1 MKFQTQLIRAA
12 DESEL
17 APLPPI
23 KQDAVAE
30 EVYAAR
36 RYAKRITRT
45 VLMTQSIIIVL
56 LGLAVYGLAM
66 RPARRIYIKL
76 DDVGRATPV
85 KYSDLEHYTPD
96 AAVARTYLAD
106 WAKFR
111 YGRLRATVLK
121 TFPKN
126 YLFLESKYGAQVR
139 DRDSKQN
146 AIANILAGHEAEN
159 DVTILST
166 NLTSFGKQSVGASV
180 VAAGSADI
188 VLRKSFQK
196 DGTETKQTWVIA
208 VRFYLNP
215 EQVEAQSADNPE
227 YQSINPLGL
236 TIIEFIEN
244 RASVEAAEQQ

>member
-1 MKFQTQLIRAA
+1 
-12 DESEL
+12 
-17 APLPPI
+17 
-23 KQDAVAE
+23 
-30 EVYAAR
+30 
-36 RYAKRITRT
+36 
-45 VLMTQSIIIVL
+45 MTQSILIVL
-56 LGLAVYGLAM
+56 LGLAVYGLAV
-66 RPARRIYIKL
+66 RPAKRIYIKL
-76 DDVGRATPV
+76 DEVGRATPV
-85 KYSDLEHYTPD
+85 KYTDLEHYTPD
-96 AAVARTYLAD
+96 AAVAKTYLAD
-106 WAKFR
+106 WTKFR

-146 AIANILAGHEAEN
+146 AIANILAGHEPEN
-159 DVTILST
+159 DITILST
-166 NLTSFGKQSVGASV
+166 NLTSFGKQSVGTSV

-188 VLRKSFQK
+188 VLQKSFQK
-196 DGTETKQTWVIA
+196 DGTEKKQTWVIA